1 MALRVNYAALK
12 MIGDMRAGGRRL
24 LMQYGLARP
33 FMRRLSY
40 PIEYFYSVL
49 PSHGF
54 QDVELAV
61 FAAKSN
67 NDPHPFVFAR
77 KRP

>member
-1 MALRVNYAALK
+1 
-12 MIGDMRAGGRRL
+12 
-24 LMQYGLARP
+24 MQYGLARP